1 MKTLLDIVKQSEKT
15 KNIWREDYNST
26 EWKNANKLNI
36 LLYGMSLNQKPKCS
50 CLEDLFFMLKSN
62 NINQKFKDK
71 MVQKFKIKKGK
82 LVSSFK
88 FGFHLSEQSN
98 DEQIKEALK
107 LDPNLIVYFDSYP
120 EDWKVIVGLE
130 KKQRQPRK
138 KVVNGKA

>member
-1 MKTLLDIVKQSEKT
+1 MTTLLDIVKQSEKT
-15 KNIWREDYNST
+15 KNIWREDYNSE

-71 MVQKFKIKKGK
+71 MEQKFKIKKGK

-98 DEQIKEALK
+98 DEQIMEALR
-107 LDPNLIVYFDSYP
+107 LDSNLIVYFDSYP
-120 EDWKVIVGLE
+120 EDWKIVVGLE
-130 KKQRQPRK
+130 KKQRAKRK
-138 KVVNGKA
+138 VNGKA

>member
-1 MKTLLDIVKQSEKT
+1 MTTLLDIVKQSEKT

-71 MVQKFKIKKGK
+71 MEQKFKIKKGK

-98 DEQIKEALK
+98 DEQIKEALR
-107 LDPNLIVYFDSYP
+107 LDPNLIVYFDEFP
-120 EDWKVIVGLE
+120 EDWKIVVGLE
-130 KKQRQPRK
+130 KKQRAKRK
-138 KVVNGKA
+138 VNGKA

>member
-1 MKTLLDIVKQSEKT
+1 MTTLLDIVKQSEKT

>member
-1 MKTLLDIVKQSEKT
+1 MTTLLDIVKQSEKT
-15 KNIWREDYNST
+15 KNIWREDYNSI

-71 MVQKFKIKKGK
+71 MEQKFKIKKGK

-98 DEQIKEALK
+98 DEQIMEALR

-120 EDWKVIVGLE
+120 EDWKIVVGLE
-130 KKQRQPRK
+130 KKQRAKRK
-138 KVVNGKA
+138 VNGKA

>member
-1 MKTLLDIVKQSEKT
+1 MTTLLYIVKQSEKT
-15 KNIWREDYNST
+15 KNIWREDYNSE

-36 LLYGMSLNQKPKCS
+36 LLYGISLNQKPKCS

-71 MVQKFKIKKGK
+71 MEQKFKIKKGK

-98 DEQIKEALK
+98 DEQIMEALR

-120 EDWKVIVGLE
+120 EDWKIVVGLE
-130 KKQRQPRK
+130 KKQRAKRK
-138 KVVNGKA
+138 VNGKA

>member
-1 MKTLLDIVKQSEKT
+1 MTTLLDIVKQSEKT
-15 KNIWREDYNST
+15 KNIWREDYNSI

-36 LLYGMSLNQKPKCS
+36 LLYGISLNQKPKCS

-71 MVQKFKIKKGK
+71 MEQKFKIKKGK

-98 DEQIKEALK
+98 DEQIMEALR
-107 LDPNLIVYFDSYP
+107 LDSNLIVYFDSYP
-120 EDWKVIVGLE
+120 EDWKIVVGLE
-130 KKQRQPRK
+130 KKQRAKRK
-138 KVVNGKA
+138 VNGKA

>member
-1 MKTLLDIVKQSEKT
+1 MTTLLDIVKQSEKT

-71 MVQKFKIKKGK
+71 MEQKFKIKKGK

-98 DEQIKEALK
+98 DEQIMEALR

-120 EDWKVIVGLE
+120 ENWKIVVGLE
-130 KKQRQPRK
+130 KKQRAKRK
-138 KVVNGKA
+138 VNGKA

>member
-1 MKTLLDIVKQSEKT
+1 MTTLLDIVKQSEKS
-15 KNIWREDYNST
+15 KNIWREDYNSI
-26 EWKNANKLNI
+26 EWNNANKLNI

-71 MVQKFKIKKGK
+71 MEQKFKIKKGK

-98 DEQIKEALK
+98 DEQIMEALR

-120 EDWKVIVGLE
+120 EDWKIVVGLE
-130 KKQRQPRK
+130 KKQRAKRK
-138 KVVNGKA
+138 VNGKA

>member
-1 MKTLLDIVKQSEKT
+1 METLLDIVKQSEKT
-15 KNIWREDYNST
+15 KNIWRDKYNSI

-36 LLYGMSLNQKPKCS
+36 LLYGISLNQKPKCS

-71 MVQKFKIKKGK
+71 MEQKFKIKKGK

-130 KKQRQPRK
+130 KKQRAKRK
-138 KVVNGKA
+138 VNGKA

>member
-1 MKTLLDIVKQSEKT
+1 MTTLLDIVKQSEKT
-15 KNIWREDYNST
+15 KNIWREDYNSE
-26 EWKNANKLNI
+26 EWNNANKLNI

-71 MVQKFKIKKGK
+71 MEQKFKIKKGK

-98 DEQIKEALK
+98 DEQIMEALR

-120 EDWKVIVGLE
+120 EDWKIVVGLE
-130 KKQRQPRK
+130 KKQRAKRK
-138 KVVNGKA
+138 VNGKA

>member
-1 MKTLLDIVKQSEKT
+1 MTTLLDIVKQSEKT

-71 MVQKFKIKKGK
+71 MEQKFKIKKGK

-98 DEQIKEALK
+98 DEQIMEALR

-120 EDWKVIVGLE
+120 EDWKIVVGLE
-130 KKQRQPRK
+130 KKQRAKRK
-138 KVVNGKA
+138 VNGKA

>member
-1 MKTLLDIVKQSEKT
+1 MTTLLDIVKQSEKT

-71 MVQKFKIKKGK
+71 MEQKFKIKKGK

-98 DEQIKEALK
+98 DEQIIEALR

-120 EDWKVIVGLE
+120 EDWKIVVGLE
-130 KKQRQPRK
+130 KKQRAKRK
-138 KVVNGKA
+138 VNGKA

>member
-1 MKTLLDIVKQSEKT
+1 ME
-15 KNIWREDYNST
+15 
-26 EWKNANKLNI
+26 
-36 LLYGMSLNQKPKCS
+36 
-50 CLEDLFFMLKSN
+50 
-62 NINQKFKDK
+62 
-71 MVQKFKIKKGK
+71 QKFKIKKGK

-107 LDPNLIVYFDSYP
+107 LDPSLIIYFDSYP

-130 KKQRQPRK
+130 KKARKPRTK

>member
-1 MKTLLDIVKQSEKT
+1 MTTLLDIVKQSEKT

-36 LLYGMSLNQKPKCS
+36 LLYGISLNQKPKCS

-71 MVQKFKIKKGK
+71 MEQKFKIKKGK

-98 DEQIKEALK
+98 DEQIMEALR

-120 EDWKVIVGLE
+120 EDWKIVVGLE
-130 KKQRQPRK
+130 KKQRAKRK
-138 KVVNGKA
+138 VNGKA

>member
-1 MKTLLDIVKQSEKT
+1 MTTLLDIVKQSEKT
-15 KNIWREDYNST
+15 KNIWREDYNSK

-36 LLYGMSLNQKPKCS
+36 LLYGISLNQKPKCS

-62 NINQKFKDK
+62 NIKQKFKDK
-71 MVQKFKIKKGK
+71 MEQKFKIKKGK

-98 DEQIKEALK
+98 DEQIMEALR

-120 EDWKVIVGLE
+120 EDWKIVVGLE
-130 KKQRQPRK
+130 KKQRAK
-138 KVVNGKA
+138 KR

>member
-1 MKTLLDIVKQSEKT
+1 MTTLLDIVKQSEKT
-15 KNIWREDYNST
+15 KNIWREDYNSK
-26 EWKNANKLNI
+26 EWINANKLNI

-71 MVQKFKIKKGK
+71 MEQKFKIKKGK

-98 DEQIKEALK
+98 DEQIIEALR

-130 KKQRQPRK
+130 KKQRAKRK
-138 KVVNGKA
+138 VNGKA

>member
-1 MKTLLDIVKQSEKT
+1 MTTLLYIVKQSEKT

-36 LLYGMSLNQKPKCS
+36 LLYGISLNQKPKCS

-71 MVQKFKIKKGK
+71 MEQKFKIKKGK

-98 DEQIKEALK
+98 DEQIIEALR

-120 EDWKVIVGLE
+120 EDWKIVVGLE
-130 KKQRQPRK
+130 KKQRAKRN
-138 KVVNGKA
+138 VNGKA

>member
-1 MKTLLDIVKQSEKT
+1 MTTLLDIVKQSEKT
-15 KNIWREDYNST
+15 KNIWREDYNSI

-71 MVQKFKIKKGK
+71 MEQKFKIKKGK

-98 DEQIKEALK
+98 DEQIMEALR
-107 LDPNLIVYFDSYP
+107 LDSNLIVYFDSYP
-120 EDWKVIVGLE
+120 EDWKIVVGLE
-130 KKQRQPRK
+130 KKQRAKRK
-138 KVVNGKA
+138 VNGKA

>member
-1 MKTLLDIVKQSEKT
+1 MTTLLDIVKQSEKS
-15 KNIWREDYNST
+15 KNIWREDYNSE

-36 LLYGMSLNQKPKCS
+36 LLYGISLNQKPKCS

-71 MVQKFKIKKGK
+71 MEQKFKIKKGK

-98 DEQIKEALK
+98 DEQIMEALR

-120 EDWKVIVGLE
+120 EDWKIVVGLE
-130 KKQRQPRK
+130 KKQRAKRK
-138 KVVNGKA
+138 VNGKA

>member
-1 MKTLLDIVKQSEKT
+1 MTTLLDIVKQSEKT

-71 MVQKFKIKKGK
+71 MEQKFKIKKGK

-98 DEQIKEALK
+98 DYQIMEALR

-120 EDWKVIVGLE
+120 EDWKIVVGLE
-130 KKQRQPRK
+130 KKQRAKRK
-138 KVVNGKA
+138 VNGKA